1 MESGNTEIIISY
13 GDNTLTIPKNFI
25 FYDLKIMVKINNLL
39 NI

>member
-1 MESGNTEIIISY
+1 MESCNTEIIIFY
-13 GDNTLTIPKNFI
+13 GDNTLTIPQNFI